1 MTHLFDPITIGNTT
15 LKNRIVFAPSSFGP
29 GGAEWWYEA
38 LAKGGCGM
46 IVAADLSVV
55 PLCLGELLWT
65 ATPQLRLSERP

>member
-29 GGAEWWYEA
+29 DGAEWYEA

-46 IVAADLSVV
+46 IVAAVRS
-55 PLCLGELLWT
+55 G
-65 ATPQLRLSERP
+65 SSG